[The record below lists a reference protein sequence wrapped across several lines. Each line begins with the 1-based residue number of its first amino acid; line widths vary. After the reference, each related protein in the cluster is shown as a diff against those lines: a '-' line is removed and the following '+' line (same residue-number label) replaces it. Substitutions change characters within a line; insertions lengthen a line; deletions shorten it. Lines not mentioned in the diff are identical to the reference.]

1 MSSLGLFLVFLAVIG
16 IPLAA
21 LVAVLARGVSV
32 RFALDIA
39 HDTPVTPVTPVTPE
53 QTETA
58 PQPVTPRKRIDT
70 GYAPRAKG
78 KGKGAQ
84 SKQADPAQPYT
95 APHHADTQHP
105 HALGTWGTETAPH
118 GHSTHAT
125 HSTDTGNAGGNE

>member
-1 MSSLGLFLVFLAVIG
+1 MSSLGLFLVFVGVIG

-32 RFALDIA
+32 RFTLDIA
-39 HDTPVTPVTPVTPE
+39 SDTPATPE
-53 QTETA
+53 QPTTTADHPVTA
-58 PQPVTPRKRIDT
+58 PRTRVNTRI
-70 GYAPRAKG
+70 APRAKG
-78 KGKGAQ
+78 KGKRA
-84 SKQADPAQPYT
+84 AEDPAQPYT

-125 HSTDTGNAGGNE
+125 HSTDTGNVGGDE